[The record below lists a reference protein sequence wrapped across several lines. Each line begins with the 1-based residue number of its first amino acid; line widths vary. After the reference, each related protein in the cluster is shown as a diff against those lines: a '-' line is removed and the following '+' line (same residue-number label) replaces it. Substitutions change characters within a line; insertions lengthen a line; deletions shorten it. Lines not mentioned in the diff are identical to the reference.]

1 MLYLRRL
8 KFDIMSDTRSVGL
21 QSIGVGS
28 KDISWMTQLS
38 VDSFDTELSEST
50 RCCVTIE
57 FTCNWNTGDA
67 ELNTAGE

>member
-1 MLYLRRL
+1 
-8 KFDIMSDTRSVGL
+8 
-21 QSIGVGS
+21 
-28 KDISWMTQLS
+28 MTQLS

-67 ELNTAGE
+67 ELNTAGEQNDVDIIVYFKLSEGLGCITLKKVF